1 VLTRVP
7 SGRCIVVER
16 FGIFNRLRGPG
27 LRFHVPLLER
37 STLIDPA
44 QIMSGWTDSGGE
56 LLGKE
61 LVRRFYSQ
69 RAPGPAVQ
77 AAPERNVKEA
87 AARRAAVQAARE
99 AAGQA
104 VRRDAEERARR
115 ET

>member
-1 VLTRVP
+1 MTRVP
-7 SGRCIVVER
+7 PGRCVVVER
-16 FGIFNRLRGPG
+16 LGIFNRLRGPG
-27 LRFHVPLLER
+27 LRFHLPLLER
-37 STLIDPA
+37 STLVDPA

-77 AAPERNVKEA
+77 AAPERSEKEA
-87 AARRAAVQAARE
+87 AARRAARE

-104 VRRDAEERARR
+104 RKDAEERARR